1 MEKTPEQLALEA
13 KPEQKLGLSD
23 RVDKFWAE
31 KNDWKKI
38 NGGCAISPDVNAT
51 LKLLAQ
57 NVRPIYEN
65 LPAMIRASVEKRD
78 KQGRKLEE
86 IWPAK
91 ISEGANYVGVLDG
104 VFHFFKGEEVLSE
117 DNKELR
123 FSALPAILQFRDK
136 EKEMVRARTREAMA
150 ALRADFQQSEF
161 GNFVGAA
168 PVSAPPDPQG
178 EVRLEGGSDIA

>member
-1 MEKTPEQLALEA
+1 MEKSPEKLAQQQMPEV
-13 KPEQKLGLSD
+13 KPGLSD

-31 KNDWKKI
+31 KNEWKKI
-38 NGGCAISPDVNAT
+38 NGGCAISPDVDAT
-51 LKLLAQ
+51 LKLLAA
-57 NVRPIYEN
+57 NTRPIYEN
-65 LPAMIRASVEKRD
+65 LPAMIRATVEKRD

-86 IWPAK
+86 IWATK
-91 ISEGANYVGVLDG
+91 ITEGANYVGVLDG

-168 PVSAPPDPQG
+168 PVAPLETPG
-178 EVRLEGGSDIA
+178 EVKIEGGSDIA